1 MKIIGL
7 QRSIGCLSLGHLVV
21 ELEDDIQALFVLL
34 YSHLLV
40 DELNVQDFNLA
51 VVFTELCDLLQL
63 VPYLFC
69 QFAWIT
75 IHL

>member
-7 QRSIGCLSLGHLVV
+7 KRSVGCFSLGHLVV

-34 YSHLLV
+34 NGHLLV

-63 VPYLFC
+63 VPYLLC
-69 QFAWIT
+69 QFAWVT
-75 IHL
+75 IRL